1 MSSTIT
7 VDELLNRIQK
17 LEKEIEKL
25 KEKNYTETKEIAI
38 SVAREEIKHQSSII
52 KNEVRDEL
60 RKELATKEDLL
71 IVEEKLRGEIKELD
85 KKIVLLEKK
94 IDLTN
99 QKIDQKI
106 DYWIKILIILIII
119 SPFIPEVLK
128 NIGLL
133 LK

>member
-25 KEKNYTETKEIAI
+25 KEKNYAETKEIAI
-38 SVAREEIKHQSSII
+38 SVAREEVKHQSSII

-60 RKELATKEDLL
+60 RKELATKEDLI
-71 IVEEKLRGEIKELD
+71 IVEEKLRKEIKE
-85 KKIVLLEKK
+85 LEKK

-99 QKIDQKI
+99 QKID
-106 DYWIKILIILIII
+106 Y
-119 SPFIPEVLK
+119 
-128 NIGLL
+128 
-133 LK
+133 